1 MNRVERKKEYSYLS
15 TATTTTNSSDYIAK
29 CWLPN
34 PPAKMDTP
42 CNWQLGQGHVSL
54 LMAMM
59 MTKQRNWAWAWRQPR
74 GEGQRSGMIT
84 TTMMTIWKFHRP
96 APVLP
101 GPHARTSTTHYTI
114 LALTNHPKHYHS
126 NTRAR
131 NKGFPKGWFDDCLL
145 AISLRPSHTTGLWD
159 GKQKLRAFASQLPLG
174 SRMRMRMRH
183 GLRPGNRYPAREEL
197 ITGSPSDG
205 YGDPRGWYYEQLF
218 WTDDALYIFD
228 PVSTRSQSAA
238 LKYKSIHRG
247 A

>member
-1 MNRVERKKEYSYLS
+1 
-15 TATTTTNSSDYIAK
+15 
-29 CWLPN
+29 
-34 PPAKMDTP
+34 
-42 CNWQLGQGHVSL
+42 
-54 LMAMM
+54 
-59 MTKQRNWAWAWRQPR
+59 
-74 GEGQRSGMIT
+74 MIT

-205 YGDPRGWYYEQLF
+205 YGDPRG
-218 WTDDALYIFD
+218 
-228 PVSTRSQSAA
+228 
-238 LKYKSIHRG
+238 
-247 A
+247 